1 MASMLFA
8 NVLVPQA
15 LLHRL
20 QLPNMT
26 FAIGQYIMVNSKD
39 FEEVGGYKAL
49 GDKCR
54 MRRHVNRQRVRQT
67 QEEIWLCQF
76 I

>member
-49 GDKCR
+49 GDNVVCDDMSIVKEFVK
-54 MRRHVNRQRVRQT
+54 HK
-67 QEEIWLCQF
+67 
-76 I
+76 